1 VTKYNCGGFDS
12 YYGPCGAH
20 DCVNCYPASRFPV
33 DDASDNEEDAPEPI
47 GWRCVA
53 PEWEPADSGNLWHT
67 PMAFIRH
74 MHRVHGKA
82 PSLYPMNGDD
92 RYCYEERRY
101 ILRAVYEE
109 AELPDE
115 DDLLD
120 GDQDDV
126 DLAPAHRDFLS
137 EARGSDDGWED
148 EETDEV
154 TVAVG

>member
-1 VTKYNCGGFDS
+1 MTPARYNCGGFDS
-12 YYGPCGAH
+12 YHGPCGAH
-20 DCVNCYPASRFPV
+20 DCTSCYPFSRFPDV
-33 DDASDNEEDAPEPI
+33 EDEVETEIEVTPEPI

-53 PEWEPADSGNLWHT
+53 ADWEPADSGNLWHT

-109 AELPDE
+109 VEPD
-115 DDLLD
+115 
-120 GDQDDV
+120 
-126 DLAPAHRDFLS
+126 
-137 EARGSDDGWED
+137 DDGEPT
-148 EETDEV
+148 EEMTLPL
-154 TVAVG
+154 G